1 MTPED
6 ILHFWFCE
14 CTPKHWWIKS
24 ADFDALIHRRFA
36 PVHVAANAGELWT
49 WRKSGRGRL
58 AEVIIL
64 DQFSRNM
71 FRDRPEAFAS
81 DGLALVLAQEAI
93 SLNVQENWPADWKS
107 FLYMPFMHSESLQI
121 HERAV
126 ELFNEPGLED
136 NLKFEH
142 AHKTIIERFGRYP
155 HRNEILGRV
164 NTSDETEFLKQPG
177 SSF

>member
-14 CTPKHWWIKS
+14 CKPKRWWTKS
-24 ADFDALIHRRFA
+24 AGFDALIYRRFA
-36 PVHVAANAGELWT
+36 SIHAAANAGELWV
-49 WRKSGRGRL
+49 WRRSGRGRL

-71 FRDRPEAFAS
+71 FRNRPESFAS

-93 SLNVQENWPADWKS
+93 SLNVQKNWSADWKS
-107 FLYMPFMHSESLQI
+107 FLYMPFMHSESLVV

-126 ELFNEPGLED
+126 ELFSEHGLKD

-142 AHKTIIERFGRYP
+142 AHKKIIERFGRYP
-155 HRNEILGRV
+155 HRNKILGRT
-164 NTSDETEFLKQPG
+164 NTAEEAEFLTQPG